1 MKWGYSM
8 GECCKFVL
16 KFPLNSFQNRMPP
29 DCGLADK
36 RNAGVKGKKV
46 RLTYVLTSNADGS
59 KKLPPLVIG
68 KACKPCAFKKKTGTQ
83 LGFYYRNNTKA
94 WMTTPIYQDW
104 IQEWDR
110 KLQASNC
117 KVLLLQDNFKGHTVP
132 DGLQN
137 I

>member
-1 MKWGYSM
+1 
-8 GECCKFVL
+8 
-16 KFPLNSFQNRMPP
+16 MPP
-29 DCGLADK
+29 DRGLADK

-59 KKLPPLVIG
+59 EKLPPLVIG
-68 KACKPCAFKKKTGTQ
+68 KAYKPRAFKKKTGAQ
-83 LGFYYRNNTKA
+83 LWFYYRNNAKA

-110 KLQASNC
+110 KLEASNR

-132 DGLQN
+132 DGLRN
-137 I
+137 